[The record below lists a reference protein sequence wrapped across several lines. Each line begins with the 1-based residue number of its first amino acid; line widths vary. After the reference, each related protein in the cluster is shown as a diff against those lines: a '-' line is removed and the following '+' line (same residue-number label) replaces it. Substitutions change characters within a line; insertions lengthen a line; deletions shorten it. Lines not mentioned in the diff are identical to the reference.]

1 MSCSKGLPR
10 GAAVACFD
18 AMILLSYAQAN
29 ALAVLERLFG
39 DETEAIA
46 YTSEW
51 LLKHEIEAH
60 IGTYPENAAIVQ
72 ADWLH
77 TAKVKGDDNI
87 YAQTLIDLWNEPGRN
102 RGEAEVLALC
112 SRYGWTAVLDDR
124 KGRDAAGRAEERGRP
139 FPVRHV
145 WGATMLAAAAA
156 DNLISLGEAWSA
168 HQAVEA
174 RYDDPPVMP
183 ISPDYEQ
190 AFEWVVTAIRKRRDQ
205 AGSPAWPKLL
215 TLELDP
221 IVKAAVSKRWQE
233 LH

>member
-1 MSCSKGLPR
+1 
-10 GAAVACFD
+10 
-18 AMILLSYAQAN
+18 MILLSYAQAN

-39 DETEAIA
+39 GETEAIA

-60 IGTYPENAAIVQ
+60 VARYPENATVVQ

-77 TAKVKGDDNI
+77 QAKVKGEDNI
-87 YAQTLIDLWNEPGRN
+87 YAQRLIDLWSEPGRN

-124 KGRDAAGRAEERGRP
+124 KGRAAAVRAEEVGRP

-145 WGATMLAAAAA
+145 WGATMLAAATA
-156 DNLISLGEAWSA
+156 DNLISLADGWST
-168 HQAVEA
+168 HQSVEA

-183 ISPDYEQ
+183 TSEEYEQ
-190 AFEWVVTAIRKRRDQ
+190 AFEWAVTAIRKHRDR
-205 AGSPAWPKLL
+205 AGSPAWPRVLA
-215 TLELDP
+215 LELDP
-221 IVKAAVSKRWQE
+221 IVKAAVSKRWRE